1 MKLAFI
7 GAGKMAAAIARGAL
21 RAGLCQT
28 GDVLATART
37 ENTRTAFA
45 TAVGLEAGAVK
56 PATDNTVVAASSDV
70 VLLCVK
76 PPDVIATLRK
86 IAPKLRSGERGQLVI
101 SVAAGTPIS
110 ELQTA
115 AGIATPLVRVMPNT
129 PALIG
134 KGASAFARGPM
145 ANDTHAALVE
155 KIFGALGDIHAVDEK
170 LIDAV
175 NGLSAS
181 GPAYIYTVIEALAD
195 GGVLM
200 GLPRPLAA
208 ALATQTVL
216 GSAELVKQSAGQG
229 QHPAQLRDAVASAG
243 GTTMAGMEALENG
256 GLRAALIA
264 AVRAATERARSL
276 GRGEPP

>member
-7 GAGKMAAAIARGAL
+7 GAGKMAAAIARGTL
-21 RAGLCQT
+21 RAGLCGP

-37 ENTRTAFA
+37 EKTRAAFA
-45 TAVGLEAGAVK
+45 EAVGVEAGSVK
-56 PATDNTVVAASSDV
+56 SAADNTIVAASSDV
-70 VLLCVK
+70 VVLCVK
-76 PPDVIATLRK
+76 PPDVTATLRK
-86 IAPKLRSGERGQLVI
+86 IAPKLRSGERGQLLI
-101 SVAAGTPIS
+101 SVAAGIPIS
-110 ELQTA
+110 DLQSA

-134 KGASAFARGPM
+134 KGASAYARGPM
-145 ANDTHAALVE
+145 ANDTHAATVE

-181 GPAYIYTVIEALAD
+181 GPAYVYTVIEALAD

-208 ALATQTVL
+208 ALAAQTVL
-216 GSAELVKQSAGQG
+216 GSAEMVKQGAGQG

-243 GTTMAGMEALENG
+243 GTTMAGMEALEKG
-256 GLRAALIA
+256 GLRVALIA